1 MKEIAQVSWKSPSN
15 IAFIK
20 YWGKHG
26 NQLPQN
32 PSLSMTLD
40 KCFTETKVVLFEKKA
55 GPGIDFDFYFE
66 GERNEKFSLRVG
78 EFLNKLSDKLS
89 ILDNFKMHIESSN
102 SFPHSAGIAS
112 SASALS
118 ALALCLG
125 SIEQRFG
132 TKGEDNFYTWV
143 SELARIGSGSASR
156 SLFRGFSVW
165 GQHES
170 LMGTSDIY
178 ATELKIPVHKQFKCL
193 RDVILIVDNSQK
205 EVSSSLGHS
214 LMNDHPYAKARFES
228 ARKNFTELIVA
239 MRKGDFDSFA
249 FILEHEAL
257 SLHAMMM
264 TAKPWFTLL
273 APESLLIIQK
283 IRDFRKNTQAKICF
297 TIDAGPNIHVIFPAE
312 EDELIR
318 PFIENELAVHC
329 VGNKFILDSIG
340 NGPELLLDEFN

>member
-1 MKEIAQVSWKSPSN
+1 MKEIAQVSWKSPAN

-32 PSLSMTLD
+32 PSLSMALD
-40 KCFTETKVVLFEKKA
+40 KCFTETKVVLFEKVTGA
-55 GPGIDFDFYFE
+55 AVDFDFFFE
-66 GERNEKFSLRVG
+66 GQKNEKFSLRIAD
-78 EFLNKLSDKLS
+78 FLNKLTDRLSVLDRYKL
-89 ILDNFKMHIESSN
+89 HIESHN

-118 ALALCLG
+118 ALALCMG
-125 SIEQRFG
+125 SIELRLG
-132 TKGEDNFYTWV
+132 TKGEENFYQWI

-156 SLFRGFSVW
+156 SVYGGFSVW
-165 GQHES
+165 GQYDS
-170 LMGTSDIY
+170 LKGTSDLY
-178 ATELKIPVHKQFKCL
+178 ATEFTSPVHKYFQCL
-193 RDVILIVDNSQK
+193 RDVILIVDKRQK

-214 LMNDHPYAKARFES
+214 LMNGHPYAAARFES
-228 ARKNFTELIVA
+228 ARKNLTELVNA
-239 MRKGDFDSFA
+239 MQRGDFDQFA

-264 TAKPWFTLL
+264 TANPWFTLL
-273 APESLLIIQK
+273 APDSLLIIQK
-283 IRDFRKNTQAKICF
+283 IREFRRNTEAKITF

-312 EDELIR
+312 EDEIIR
-318 PFIENELAVHC
+318 PFIENELAAHC
-329 VGNKFILDSIG
+329 INNQFIVDNIG